1 MQPVDGRIV
10 FIARYWVLLMAVL
23 AAITTVSVGLG
34 MSSLL
39 LQMIPLGL
47 LLVLLA
53 MVLVGRRNAAPHQ
66 ALDQVRQWASEIR
79 QGNFSARLPATN
91 LTDTSELCDDINR
104 LAEWLESLAADQEA
118 QLLQQQ
124 SRLARHSDR
133 LLRFEDRSAIA
144 NELHDSLAQSLAS
157 LKMQVRVLDD
167 TLRQDNE
174 VAIWKE
180 MENIQAGLDEANI
193 ELRELITYFRLPVDG
208 NGVVSA
214 IEKAVSRF
222 RLTSSIEAVL
232 QNHWPAVNLP
242 VEYERQVLRIVQEGL
257 ANVRKHSGADMVR
270 ILLNQAH
277 DARRVLIEDD
287 GIGMSLT
294 SGEIDNHFG
303 LSIMQ
308 ERAGSIGATLQLESE
323 PGDGTRI
330 ILTLPIMQDKALGD
344 GV

>member
-1 MQPVDGRIV
+1 M
-10 FIARYWVLLMAVL
+10 ALLV
-23 AAITTVSVGLG
+23 AITAVSVWLG
-34 MSSLL
+34 VSSLL
-39 LQMIPLGL
+39 LQMVPLGL

-53 MVLVGRRNAAPHQ
+53 MLLMDRRGAAPHQ
-66 ALDQVRQWASEIR
+66 ALAQVRQWASEIR
-79 QGNFSARLPATN
+79 QGNFSARLPATS

-118 QLLQQQ
+118 QLQQQQ
-124 SRLARHSDR
+124 SRLVRHSDR

-287 GIGMSLT
+287 GVGMSLT
-294 SGEIDNHFG
+294 PDEMDNHFG

-308 ERAGSIGATLQLESE
+308 ERADSIGATLQLESE

-344 GV
+344 SV

>member
-1 MQPVDGRIV
+1 M

-23 AAITTVSVGLG
+23 AAITTVSIGLG
-34 MSSLL
+34 NSSLL

-79 QGNFSARLPATN
+79 QGNFSARLPPTN

>member
-1 MQPVDGRIV
+1 M

-23 AAITTVSVGLG
+23 AAVTTVSVGLG

-53 MVLVGRRNAAPHQ
+53 MVLMGRPNAAPHQ
-66 ALDQVRQWASEIR
+66 ALAQVRQWASEIR
-79 QGNFSARLPATN
+79 QGNFSARLPATS

-118 QLLQQQ
+118 QLQQQQ
-124 SRLARHSDR
+124 SRLVRHSDR

-287 GIGMSLT
+287 GVGMSLT
-294 SGEIDNHFG
+294 LDEMDNHFG

-308 ERAGSIGATLQLESE
+308 ERADSIGATLQLESE

-344 GV
+344 SV

>member
-1 MQPVDGRIV
+1 M
-10 FIARYWVLLMAVL
+10 ALLV
-23 AAITTVSVGLG
+23 AITAVSVWLG
-34 MSSLL
+34 VSSLL
-39 LQMIPLGL
+39 LQMVPLGL

-53 MVLVGRRNAAPHQ
+53 MLLMDRRGAAPDQ
-66 ALDQVRQWASEIR
+66 ALAQVRQWASEIR
-79 QGNFSARLPATN
+79 QGNFSARLPATS

-118 QLLQQQ
+118 QLQQQQ
-124 SRLARHSDR
+124 SRLVRHSDR

-287 GIGMSLT
+287 GVGMSLT
-294 SGEIDNHFG
+294 PDEMDNHFG

-308 ERAGSIGATLQLESE
+308 ERADSIGATLQLESE

-344 GV
+344 SV

>member
-1 MQPVDGRIV
+1 MRGSV

-23 AAITTVSVGLG
+23 VAITAVSVWLG
-34 MSSLL
+34 VSSLL
-39 LQMIPLGL
+39 LQMVPLGL

-53 MVLVGRRNAAPHQ
+53 MALMDRRGAAPDL
-66 ALDQVRQWASEIR
+66 ALAQVRQWASEIR
-79 QGNFSARLPATN
+79 QGNFSARLPATS

-118 QLLQQQ
+118 QLQQQQ
-124 SRLARHSDR
+124 SRLVRHSDR

-277 DARRVLIEDD
+277 DVRRVLIEDD
-287 GIGMSLT
+287 GVGMSLT
-294 SGEIDNHFG
+294 PDEMDNHFG

-344 GV
+344 SV

>member
-1 MQPVDGRIV
+1 
-10 FIARYWVLLMAVL
+10 MAVL
-23 AAITTVSVGLG
+23 VAITAVSVWLG
-34 MSSLL
+34 VSSLL
-39 LQMIPLGL
+39 FQMVPLGL

-53 MVLVGRRNAAPHQ
+53 MLLMDRRGAAPHQ
-66 ALDQVRQWASEIR
+66 ALAQVRQWASEIR
-79 QGNFSARLPATN
+79 QGNFSARLPATS

-118 QLLQQQ
+118 QLQQQQ
-124 SRLARHSDR
+124 SRLVRHSDR

-270 ILLNQAH
+270 ILLNQVH

-287 GIGMSLT
+287 GVGMSLT
-294 SGEIDNHFG
+294 PDEMDNHFG

-308 ERAGSIGATLQLESE
+308 ERADSIGATLQLESE

-344 GV
+344 SV

>member
-1 MQPVDGRIV
+1 M

-23 AAITTVSVGLG
+23 AAVTTVSVGLG

-53 MVLVGRRNAAPHQ
+53 MVLMGRRNAAPHQ
-66 ALDQVRQWASEIR
+66 ALAQVRQWASEIR

-294 SGEIDNHFG
+294 PAEMDNHFG

>member
-1 MQPVDGRIV
+1 MGGSV

-66 ALDQVRQWASEIR
+66 ALDQVRQSASEIR
-79 QGNFSARLPATN
+79 QGNFSARLPPTN

-287 GIGMSLT
+287 GIGMSFT
-294 SGEIDNHFG
+294 PGEIDNHFG

>member
-1 MQPVDGRIV
+1 MRGSV

-23 AAITTVSVGLG
+23 VAITAVSVWLG
-34 MSSLL
+34 VSSLL
-39 LQMIPLGL
+39 LQMVPLGL

-53 MVLVGRRNAAPHQ
+53 MALMDRRGAAPDL
-66 ALDQVRQWASEIR
+66 ALAQVRQWASEIR
-79 QGNFSARLPATN
+79 QGNFSARLPATS

-118 QLLQQQ
+118 QLQQQQ
-124 SRLARHSDR
+124 SRLVRHSDR

-144 NELHDSLAQSLAS
+144 NELHDSLAQSLVS

-277 DARRVLIEDD
+277 DVRRVLIEDD
-287 GIGMSLT
+287 GVGMSLT
-294 SGEIDNHFG
+294 PDEMDNHFG

-344 GV
+344 SV

>member
-1 MQPVDGRIV
+1 M

-133 LLRFEDRSAIA
+133 LLRFEDRSAIT

-232 QNHWPAVNLP
+232 QNHWPEVNLP

>member
-1 MQPVDGRIV
+1 
-10 FIARYWVLLMAVL
+10 MAVL
-23 AAITTVSVGLG
+23 VAITAVSVWLG
-34 MSSLL
+34 VSSLL
-39 LQMIPLGL
+39 LQMVPLGL

-53 MVLVGRRNAAPHQ
+53 MLLMDRRGAAPDQ
-66 ALDQVRQWASEIR
+66 ALAQVRQWASEIR
-79 QGNFSARLPATN
+79 QGNFSARLPATS

-118 QLLQQQ
+118 QLQQQQ
-124 SRLARHSDR
+124 SRLVRHSDR

-144 NELHDSLAQSLAS
+144 NELHDSLAQSLVS

-270 ILLNQAH
+270 ILLNQAY

-287 GIGMSLT
+287 GVGMSLT
-294 SGEIDNHFG
+294 LDEMDNHFG

-308 ERAGSIGATLQLESE
+308 ERADSIGATLQLESE

-344 GV
+344 SV

>member
-1 MQPVDGRIV
+1 MGGSA

-23 AAITTVSVGLG
+23 VAITTVSVGLG

-53 MVLVGRRNAAPHQ
+53 MVLMGRRNAAPHQ
-66 ALDQVRQWASEIR
+66 ALAQVRQWASEIR
-79 QGNFSARLPATN
+79 QGNFSARLPATS

-287 GIGMSLT
+287 GVGMSLT
-294 SGEIDNHFG
+294 PDEMDNHFG

-344 GV
+344 SV

>member
-1 MQPVDGRIV
+1 M
-10 FIARYWVLLMAVL
+10 FIATYSGLLMAVL

-79 QGNFSARLPATN
+79 QGNFSARLPPTN

-232 QNHWPAVNLP
+232 QNHWPEVNLP

>member
-1 MQPVDGRIV
+1 M

-303 LSIMQ
+303 LSIMR

>member
-1 MQPVDGRIV
+1 M

-287 GIGMSLT
+287 GIGMSVT
-294 SGEIDNHFG
+294 SGETDNHFG

-323 PGDGTRI
+323 PGAGTRI

-344 GV
+344 GM

>member
-1 MQPVDGRIV
+1 M

-23 AAITTVSVGLG
+23 VAITAVSVWLG
-34 MSSLL
+34 VSSLL
-39 LQMIPLGL
+39 LQMVPLGL

-53 MVLVGRRNAAPHQ
+53 MVLMDRRGAAPDQ
-66 ALDQVRQWASEIR
+66 ALAQVRQWASEIR
-79 QGNFSARLPATN
+79 QGNFSARLPATS

-118 QLLQQQ
+118 QLQQQQ
-124 SRLARHSDR
+124 SRLVRHSDR

-287 GIGMSLT
+287 GVGMSLT
-294 SGEIDNHFG
+294 PDEMDNHFG

-344 GV
+344 SV

>member
-1 MQPVDGRIV
+1 M

-23 AAITTVSVGLG
+23 VAITAVSVWLG
-34 MSSLL
+34 VSSLL
-39 LQMIPLGL
+39 LQMVPLGL

-53 MVLVGRRNAAPHQ
+53 MVLMDRRGAAPHQ
-66 ALDQVRQWASEIR
+66 ALAQVRQWASEIR
-79 QGNFSARLPATN
+79 QGNFSARLPEAS

-118 QLLQQQ
+118 QLQQQQ
-124 SRLARHSDR
+124 SRLVRHSDR

-270 ILLNQAH
+270 ILLNQAQ

-287 GIGMSLT
+287 GVGMSLT
-294 SGEIDNHFG
+294 PDEMDNHFG

-308 ERAGSIGATLQLESE
+308 ERAGSIGATLQIESE

-330 ILTLPIMQDKALGD
+330 ILTLPIMQDKALED
-344 GV
+344 SV

>member
-1 MQPVDGRIV
+1 M

-79 QGNFSARLPATN
+79 QGNFSARLPPTN

-232 QNHWPAVNLP
+232 QNHWPEVNLP

>member
-1 MQPVDGRIV
+1 
-10 FIARYWVLLMAVL
+10 
-23 AAITTVSVGLG
+23 
-34 MSSLL
+34 
-39 LQMIPLGL
+39 
-47 LLVLLA
+47 
-53 MVLVGRRNAAPHQ
+53 MV
-66 ALDQVRQWASEIR
+66 
-79 QGNFSARLPATN
+79 
-91 LTDTSELCDDINR
+91 
-104 LAEWLESLAADQEA
+104 
-118 QLLQQQ
+118 
-124 SRLARHSDR
+124 RHSDR

-277 DARRVLIEDD
+277 DAV
-287 GIGMSLT
+287 SYT
-294 SGEIDNHFG
+294 H
-303 LSIMQ
+303 
-308 ERAGSIGATLQLESE
+308 
-323 PGDGTRI
+323 
-330 ILTLPIMQDKALGD
+330 LTLPTILL
-344 GV
+344 V

>member
-1 MQPVDGRIV
+1 M

-34 MSSLL
+34 RASLL

-232 QNHWPAVNLP
+232 QNHWPEVNLP

>member
-1 MQPVDGRIV
+1 M

-23 AAITTVSVGLG
+23 AAMTTVSVGLG

-79 QGNFSARLPATN
+79 QGNFSARLPPTN

-232 QNHWPAVNLP
+232 QNHWPEVNLP

>member
-1 MQPVDGRIV
+1 M

-23 AAITTVSVGLG
+23 VAITAVSVWLG
-34 MSSLL
+34 VSSLL
-39 LQMIPLGL
+39 LQMVPLGL

-53 MVLVGRRNAAPHQ
+53 MVLMDRRGAAPDQ
-66 ALDQVRQWASEIR
+66 ALAQVRQWASEIR
-79 QGNFSARLPATN
+79 QGNFSARLPATS

-118 QLLQQQ
+118 QLQQQQ
-124 SRLARHSDR
+124 SRLVRHSDR

-270 ILLNQAH
+270 ILLNQVH

-287 GIGMSLT
+287 GVGMSLT
-294 SGEIDNHFG
+294 PDEMDNHFG

-344 GV
+344 SV

>member
-1 MQPVDGRIV
+1 V
-10 FIARYWVLLMAVL
+10 FIARYRVLLMAVL
-23 AAITTVSVGLG
+23 ATITTVSVGLG

-53 MVLVGRRNAAPHQ
+53 MVLMGRRNAAPHQ
-66 ALDQVRQWASEIR
+66 ALAQVRQWASEIR

-124 SRLARHSDR
+124 SRLAKHSDR

-208 NGVVSA
+208 NGVVPA

-232 QNHWPAVNLP
+232 QNHWPVVNLP

-277 DARRVLIEDD
+277 DTRRVLIEDD

-294 SGEIDNHFG
+294 PAEMDNHFG

-330 ILTLPIMQDKALGD
+330 ILTLPIMQDKTLGD

>member
-1 MQPVDGRIV
+1 
-10 FIARYWVLLMAVL
+10 MAVL
-23 AAITTVSVGLG
+23 VAITAVSVWLG
-34 MSSLL
+34 VSSLL
-39 LQMIPLGL
+39 LQMVPLGL

-53 MVLVGRRNAAPHQ
+53 MVLMDRRGAAPDQ
-66 ALDQVRQWASEIR
+66 ALAQVRQWASEIR
-79 QGNFSARLPATN
+79 QGNFSARLPATS

-118 QLLQQQ
+118 QLQQQQ
-124 SRLARHSDR
+124 SRLVRHSDR

-287 GIGMSLT
+287 GVGMSLT
-294 SGEIDNHFG
+294 PDEMDNHFG

-308 ERAGSIGATLQLESE
+308 ERADSIGATLQLESE

-330 ILTLPIMQDKALGD
+330 ILNLPIMHDKALGD
-344 GV
+344 SV

>member
-1 MQPVDGRIV
+1 M

-232 QNHWPAVNLP
+232 QHHWPEVNLP

-308 ERAGSIGATLQLESE
+308 ERAGSIGATLQLESD

>member
-1 MQPVDGRIV
+1 M
-10 FIARYWVLLMAVL
+10 
-23 AAITTVSVGLG
+23 
-34 MSSLL
+34 
-39 LQMIPLGL
+39 
-47 LLVLLA
+47 
-53 MVLVGRRNAAPHQ
+53 
-66 ALDQVRQWASEIR
+66 
-79 QGNFSARLPATN
+79 
-91 LTDTSELCDDINR
+91 
-104 LAEWLESLAADQEA
+104 
-118 QLLQQQ
+118 LQQQ

-294 SGEIDNHFG
+294 SGETDNHFG

>member
-1 MQPVDGRIV
+1 MKGPV

-23 AAITTVSVGLG
+23 VAITAVSVWLG
-34 MSSLL
+34 VSSLL
-39 LQMIPLGL
+39 LQMVPLGL
-47 LLVLLA
+47 SLVLLA
-53 MVLVGRRNAAPHQ
+53 MLLMDRRGAAPHQ
-66 ALDQVRQWASEIR
+66 ALAQVRQWASEIR
-79 QGNFSARLPATN
+79 QGNFSARLPATS
-91 LTDTSELCDDINR
+91 LTDTRELCDDINR

-118 QLLQQQ
+118 QLQQQQ
-124 SRLARHSDR
+124 SRLVRHSDR

-287 GIGMSLT
+287 GVGMSLT
-294 SGEIDNHFG
+294 PDEMDNHFG

-308 ERAGSIGATLQLESE
+308 ERADSIGATLQLESE

-344 GV
+344 SV

>member
-1 MQPVDGRIV
+1 
-10 FIARYWVLLMAVL
+10 MAVL
-23 AAITTVSVGLG
+23 VAITAVSVWLG
-34 MSSLL
+34 VSSLL
-39 LQMIPLGL
+39 LQMVPLGL

-53 MVLVGRRNAAPHQ
+53 MLLMDRRGAAPHQ
-66 ALDQVRQWASEIR
+66 ALAQVRQWASEIR

-118 QLLQQQ
+118 QLQQQQ
-124 SRLARHSDR
+124 SRLVRHSDR

-287 GIGMSLT
+287 GVGMSLT
-294 SGEIDNHFG
+294 PDEMDNHFG

-308 ERAGSIGATLQLESE
+308 ERADSIGATLQLESE

-344 GV
+344 SV

>member
-1 MQPVDGRIV
+1 M

-23 AAITTVSVGLG
+23 VAITAVSVWLG
-34 MSSLL
+34 VSSLL
-39 LQMIPLGL
+39 LQMVPLGL

-53 MVLVGRRNAAPHQ
+53 MLLMDRRGAAPHQ
-66 ALDQVRQWASEIR
+66 ALAQVRQWASEIR
-79 QGNFSARLPATN
+79 QGNFSARLPATS
-91 LTDTSELCDDINR
+91 LTDTRELCDDINR

-118 QLLQQQ
+118 QLQQQQ
-124 SRLARHSDR
+124 SRLVRHSDR

-287 GIGMSLT
+287 GVGMSLT
-294 SGEIDNHFG
+294 PDEMDNHFG

-344 GV
+344 SV

>member
-1 MQPVDGRIV
+1 M

-232 QNHWPAVNLP
+232 QNHWPEVNLP

-330 ILTLPIMQDKALGD
+330 ILTLPIVQDKALGD

>member
-1 MQPVDGRIV
+1 
-10 FIARYWVLLMAVL
+10 MAVL
-23 AAITTVSVGLG
+23 VAITAVSVWLG
-34 MSSLL
+34 VSSLL
-39 LQMIPLGL
+39 LQMVPLGL

-53 MVLVGRRNAAPHQ
+53 MLLMDRRGAAPDQ
-66 ALDQVRQWASEIR
+66 ALAQVRQWASEIR
-79 QGNFSARLPATN
+79 QGNFSARLPATS
-91 LTDTSELCDDINR
+91 LTDTRELCDDINR

-118 QLLQQQ
+118 QLQQQQ
-124 SRLARHSDR
+124 SRLVRHSDR

-270 ILLNQAH
+270 ILLNQVH

-287 GIGMSLT
+287 GVGMSLT
-294 SGEIDNHFG
+294 PDEMDNHFG

-330 ILTLPIMQDKALGD
+330 ILTLPIMQDKALED
-344 GV
+344 SV

>member
-1 MQPVDGRIV
+1 
-10 FIARYWVLLMAVL
+10 MAVL
-23 AAITTVSVGLG
+23 VAITAVSVWLRV
-34 MSSLL
+34 SSLL
-39 LQMIPLGL
+39 LPMVPLGL
-47 LLVLLA
+47 LLALLA
-53 MVLVGRRNAAPHQ
+53 MVLMGRRGTASHR
-66 ALDQVRQWASEIR
+66 ALAQVRQWASEIR
-79 QGNFSARLPATN
+79 QGNFSARLPEAS

-118 QLLQQQ
+118 QLQQQQ
-124 SRLARHSDR
+124 SRLVRHSDR

-287 GIGMSLT
+287 GVGMSLT
-294 SGEIDNHFG
+294 PDEMDNHFG

-344 GV
+344 SV

>member
-1 MQPVDGRIV
+1 
-10 FIARYWVLLMAVL
+10 MAVL
-23 AAITTVSVGLG
+23 VAITAVSVWLG
-34 MSSLL
+34 VSSLL
-39 LQMIPLGL
+39 LQMVPFGL
-47 LLVLLA
+47 LLALLA
-53 MVLVGRRNAAPHQ
+53 MLLMDRRGAAPDQ
-66 ALDQVRQWASEIR
+66 ALAQVRQWASEIR
-79 QGNFSARLPATN
+79 QGNFSARLPATS

-118 QLLQQQ
+118 QLQQQQ
-124 SRLARHSDR
+124 SRLVRHSDR

-270 ILLNQAH
+270 ILLNQVH

-287 GIGMSLT
+287 GVGMSLIPD
-294 SGEIDNHFG
+294 EMDNHFG

-344 GV
+344 SV

>member
-1 MQPVDGRIV
+1 M

-23 AAITTVSVGLG
+23 VAITAVSVWLG
-34 MSSLL
+34 VSSLL
-39 LQMIPLGL
+39 LQMVPLGL
-47 LLVLLA
+47 LLILLA
-53 MVLVGRRNAAPHQ
+53 MLLMDRRGAAPHQ
-66 ALDQVRQWASEIR
+66 ALAQVRQWASEIR
-79 QGNFSARLPATN
+79 QGNFSARLPATS

-118 QLLQQQ
+118 QLQQQQ
-124 SRLARHSDR
+124 SRLVRHSDR

-287 GIGMSLT
+287 GVGMSLT
-294 SGEIDNHFG
+294 PDEMDNHFG

-308 ERAGSIGATLQLESE
+308 ERADSIGATLQLESE

-330 ILTLPIMQDKALGD
+330 ILTLPIMQDKALED
-344 GV
+344 SV

>member
-1 MQPVDGRIV
+1 M
-10 FIARYWVLLMAVL
+10 ALLV
-23 AAITTVSVGLG
+23 AITAVSVWLG
-34 MSSLL
+34 VSSLL
-39 LQMIPLGL
+39 LQMLPLGL

-53 MVLVGRRNAAPHQ
+53 MVLMDRRGAAPDQ
-66 ALDQVRQWASEIR
+66 ALAQVRQWASEIR
-79 QGNFSARLPATN
+79 QGNFSARLPATS

-104 LAEWLESLAADQEA
+104 LAEWLESLAADQGA
-118 QLLQQQ
+118 QLQQQQ
-124 SRLARHSDR
+124 SRLVRHSDR

-287 GIGMSLT
+287 GVGMSLT
-294 SGEIDNHFG
+294 LDEMDNHFG

-308 ERAGSIGATLQLESE
+308 ERADSIGATLQLESE

-330 ILTLPIMQDKALGD
+330 ILTLPVMQDKALGD
-344 GV
+344 SV

>member
-1 MQPVDGRIV
+1 
-10 FIARYWVLLMAVL
+10 MAVL
-23 AAITTVSVGLG
+23 VAITAVSVWLG
-34 MSSLL
+34 VSSLL
-39 LQMIPLGL
+39 LQMVPLGL

-53 MVLVGRRNAAPHQ
+53 MVLMDRRGAAPDQ
-66 ALDQVRQWASEIR
+66 ALAQVRQWASEIR
-79 QGNFSARLPATN
+79 QGNFSARLPATS

-118 QLLQQQ
+118 QLQQQQ
-124 SRLARHSDR
+124 SRLVRHSDR

-270 ILLNQAH
+270 ILLNQVH

-287 GIGMSLT
+287 GVGMSLIPD
-294 SGEIDNHFG
+294 EMDNHFG

-344 GV
+344 SV

>member
-1 MQPVDGRIV
+1 V
-10 FIARYWVLLMAVL
+10 
-23 AAITTVSVGLG
+23 AITAVSVWLG
-34 MSSLL
+34 VSSLL
-39 LQMIPLGL
+39 LQMVPLGL

-53 MVLVGRRNAAPHQ
+53 MLLMDRRGAAPDL
-66 ALDQVRQWASEIR
+66 ALAQVRQWASEIR
-79 QGNFSARLPATN
+79 QGNFSARLPATS

-118 QLLQQQ
+118 QLQQQQ
-124 SRLARHSDR
+124 SRLVRHSDR

-287 GIGMSLT
+287 GVGMSLT
-294 SGEIDNHFG
+294 LDEMDNHFG

-308 ERAGSIGATLQLESE
+308 ERADSIGATLQLESE

-344 GV
+344 SV

>member
-1 MQPVDGRIV
+1 
-10 FIARYWVLLMAVL
+10 MAVL
-23 AAITTVSVGLG
+23 VAITAVSVWLG
-34 MSSLL
+34 VSSLL
-39 LQMIPLGL
+39 LQMVPLGL

-53 MVLVGRRNAAPHQ
+53 MLLMDRRGAAPDL
-66 ALDQVRQWASEIR
+66 ALAQVRQWASEIR

-118 QLLQQQ
+118 QLQQQQ
-124 SRLARHSDR
+124 SRLVRHSDR

-287 GIGMSLT
+287 GVGMSLT
-294 SGEIDNHFG
+294 PDEMDNHFG

-344 GV
+344 SV

>member
-1 MQPVDGRIV
+1 M

-144 NELHDSLAQSLAS
+144 NELHDSLAQRLAS

-232 QNHWPAVNLP
+232 QNHWPEVNLP